1 MVTAVR
7 PRASAPRAYRF
18 PTFTQEVLPT
28 GLRLVV
34 APVEKLPLV
43 TVLVV
48 IDAGSTID
56 PAGKEGLAALTADA
70 LLEGTREFDGAQL
83 TERFE
88 QLGTAVESG
97 ADWDSAFVKLTVLSD
112 RLEEATALLGE
123 AIGNPTFPDRE
134 IERLKAERLAEI
146 LQIETEPRG
155 LADEKFSEFLYSAAS
170 RYAKPDD
177 GTAESVAGLT
187 RSDVDTFFRSYYRS
201 GATTVVVA
209 GAITPLL
216 ARNLVAKAFSGWSQ
230 GVGPGR
236 ALIASPRANS
246 RTVHIVNKPDAPQS
260 ELRVGHLGL
269 PRKHPDFFPTMVM
282 NAVLGGLFG
291 SRINMNL
298 REEHGY
304 TYGASSYY
312 DWRRGPGP
320 FVVATA
326 VQSEVT
332 AAALREILAEIER
345 IRSDRIAEEELSLA
359 RDYLDGVFP
368 IRYETTT
375 AIASALANL
384 VIYALKS
391 DYYDTYRTRVREVTT
406 DDVLQAARNH
416 LHPELLQT
424 VIVGD
429 SAAIKDS
436 VGQLGFGE
444 VRVHAAQND

>member
-7 PRASAPRAYRF
+7 PKPSAPREYRF
-18 PTFTQEVLPT
+18 PSFTQEVLPS

-43 TVLVV
+43 TVLIV

-56 PAGKEGLAALTADA
+56 PSGKEGLAALTADA

-83 TERFE
+83 NERFE
-88 QLGTAVESG
+88 RLGTAVESAAG
-97 ADWDSAFVKLTVLSD
+97 WDSAVVKLTVLAD

-123 AIGNPTFPDRE
+123 AISIPAFPERE

-146 LQIETEPRG
+146 LQLETEPRG
-155 LADEKFSEFLYSAAS
+155 LADEKFSEFLYAPES
-170 RYAKPDD
+170 RYATSDG
-177 GTAESVAGLT
+177 GTAESVAGLS
-187 RSDVDTFFRSYYRS
+187 RADVDSFFRSHYRV

-209 GAITPLL
+209 GAITPLM
-216 ARNLVAKAFSGWSQ
+216 ARNLVSKAFGRWTS
-230 GVGPGR
+230 GVGQGR
-236 ALIASPRANS
+236 ALIASPRTNGRAVN
-246 RTVHIVNKPDAPQS
+246 IVNKLDAPQS

-269 PRKHPDFFPTMVM
+269 SRKHPDFFPTMVM

-304 TYGASSYY
+304 TYGASSSF

-332 AAALREILAEIER
+332 APALREIFSEIER
-345 IRSDRIAEEELSLA
+345 IRADRISEEELSLA

-368 IRYETTT
+368 IRYETTQ

-384 VIYALKS
+384 VIYALNT

-406 DDVLQAARNH
+406 DDVLRAARNH
-416 LHPELLQT
+416 LHPDQLQT

-429 SAAIKDS
+429 AAAIKDS
-436 VGQLGFGE
+436 ISQLGFGE
-444 VRVHAAQND
+444 LRVHAAQND